1 MSTPKKATRRKTTQY
16 VYQLHI
22 QLDYIE
28 PAIWRRIWVP
38 DNLSLAQLDRII
50 QAAMGWGN
58 MHLHAFQIGD
68 ARYGVPNEDW
78 GGTDGL
84 NDDTRFD
91 VAAVLQ
97 NGPKQFVYTY
107 DFGDD
112 WRHTV
117 TVESILPVDEKNLL
131 PLCLAGANACPP
143 EDVGGPPGY
152 GEFLHAIVDPT
163 HAEHLTMWRW
173 HGGPFDPAGFDMNSI
188 NVILRKLR
196 K

>member
-1 MSTPKKATRRKTTQY
+1 MSTPKKATRRKTPQY

-50 QAAMGWGN
+50 QVAMGWGN
-58 MHLHAFQIGD
+58 MHLHAFQIED

-78 GGTDGL
+78 GGPDGL
-84 NDDTRFD
+84 KDDSRFD
-91 VAAVLQ
+91 MAAVLQ
-97 NGPKQFVYTY
+97 DGPKQFVYTY

-117 TVESILPVDEKNLL
+117 TVESVLPADEKNLL
-131 PLCLAGANACPP
+131 PLCLADANACPP
-143 EDVGGPPGY
+143 EDVGGPAGY

-163 HAEHLTMWRW
+163 HAEHRAM
-173 HGGPFDPAGFDMNSI
+173 
-188 NVILRKLR
+188 
-196 K
+196 